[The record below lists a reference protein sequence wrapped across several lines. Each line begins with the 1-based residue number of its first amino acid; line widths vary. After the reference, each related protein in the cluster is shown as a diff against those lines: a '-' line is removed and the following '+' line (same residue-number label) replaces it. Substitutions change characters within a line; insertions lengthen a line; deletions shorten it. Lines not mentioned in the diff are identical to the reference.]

1 MFGIF
6 LEGVVLGLTLAL
18 FFGFG
23 PAFFSLIQTSIHR
36 GFKSALF
43 LAFGIFIN
51 DSLIICLCLMSSIQI
66 ITEPQNQLWFG
77 ISAGI
82 ILIIFGIFTYTRKC
96 KEIKNPEEDEKE
108 IVVLKRKKDTPGWF
122 TYIAKGF
129 FMNIMNPFIWIFW
142 VGWVTLI
149 SAKMAGDD
157 GKLITFFAG
166 TLLTIFSTDLL
177 KAYGAY
183 SVKKFFTPKMI
194 GVMNKIA
201 GIGLMGFGVYMIVR
215 VIVES
220 LI

>member
-1 MFGIF
+1 MIGIF
-6 LEGVVLGLTLAL
+6 FEGIVLGLTLAL

-23 PAFFSLIQTSIHR
+23 PAFFALIQTSIHR
-36 GFKSALF
+36 GFKSALL
-43 LAFGIFIN
+43 LALGIFIN

-82 ILIIFGIFTYTRKC
+82 ILIIFGVFTYTRKA
-96 KEIKNPEEDEKE
+96 KEIKEVDEGEKE
-108 IVVLKRKKDTPGWF
+108 IIVIKRKSDTPRWF

-149 SAKMAGDD
+149 SAKMGGDEF
-157 GKLITFFAG
+157 KLITFFAG
-166 TLLTIFSTDLL
+166 TLLTILSTDIL
-177 KAYGAY
+177 KAFGAY

-194 GVMNKIA
+194 GIMNKIA
-201 GIGLMGFGVYMIVR
+201 GIGLMGCGVYMMAR
-215 VIVES
+215 VIIES